1 MFSFIRPLNFQGY
14 DEKSILRSAVLAY
27 LGLAAVY
34 IFLQYLR
41 EIADGGQVWT
51 MGDWL
56 ISYRAG
62 FVRRGL
68 TGSMTYGLTDFTG
81 IPALYVAAAMQMMV
95 YLALLATVLFILRRL
110 NITVAVAILAISPVF
125 MLMPF
130 FFPKLAMIKEMIG
143 FLAMALLG
151 TAAFTTRRW
160 PFWVGI
166 AVFAA
171 AGFAHEINAFMAPDL
186 LALLLLLAW
195 AGVIRRGQAM
205 LAAGIAIVAAGAAV
219 LTSMLYNGNG
229 LGTAICKVMLSY
241 GGRPEFCGD
250 QGPTEWL
257 ERDMAYGM
265 HFTWVENVLTG
276 VWPWFILGFALS
288 MAPFALFR
296 VTGDVGG
303 RKTRLAL
310 LAAFAGLLVFSPLFV
325 IASDWG
331 RWIAMH
337 VFCLTI
343 LTFVALRLGLL
354 EERIKNLSPAFLAF
368 ALVWAMPDFGEP
380 LTAGVLQKAVSL
392 AGHVTRFLGG

>member
-68 TGSMTYGLTDFTG
+68 MGSMTYGLTDFTG

>member
-1 MFSFIRPLNFQGY
+1 MVSFIRAINFQGY
-14 DEKSILRSAVLAY
+14 CEKSVLRSAVLVY
-27 LGLAAVY
+27 LALAAIYTV
-34 IFLQYLR
+34 LRYLR
-41 EIADGGQVWT
+41 EIAGGGHVWIT
-51 MGDWL
+51 GDWL

-68 TGSMTYGLTDFTG
+68 TGSMTYGLTDLTG
-81 IPALYVAAAMQMMV
+81 IPALYVAAAMQILV
-95 YLALLATVLFILRRL
+95 YLALLVAVLFILRRL
-110 NITVAVAILAISPVF
+110 KMTVPVAILAMSPVF
-125 MLMPF
+125 FLMPF
-130 FFPKLAMIKEMIG
+130 FILKLAMTKEMIG
-143 FLAMALLG
+143 FLAIALVG
-151 TAAFTTRRW
+151 TAAFTTHRW
-160 PFWVGI
+160 PFWAGI

-171 AGFAHEINAFMAPDL
+171 AGFAHEINAFMALDL
-186 LALLLLLAW
+186 LALLLLLVW

-205 LAAGIAIVAAGAAV
+205 LAGSIAIVAAGAAI

-229 LGTAICKVMLSY
+229 MGTAICKVMLSY
-241 GGRPEFCGD
+241 GGRAEFCGQ
-250 QGPTEWL
+250 QGPTVWL
-257 ERDMAYGM
+257 DRDMAYGM

-276 VWPWFILGFALS
+276 VWPWFILGFVLS

-296 VTGDVGG
+296 VTGDADG

-310 LAAFAGLLVFSPLFV
+310 LAAFVGILAFSPLFV

-368 ALVWAMPDFGEP
+368 ALVWAMPDYGEP

-392 AGHVTRFLGG
+392 AAHATRFLGG

>member
-143 FLAMALLG
+143 FLAMALVG